1 MVVPLSE
8 ARVSTEA
15 PRRTVNE
22 HIARSQ
28 ATAPSELA
36 RGGRLPARLRHR
48 RILPVPPVP
57 PVPSHAGPAVHGAP

>member
-1 MVVPLSE
+1 
-8 ARVSTEA
+8 
-15 PRRTVNE
+15 VNE

-48 RILPVPPVP
+48 RILR
-57 PVPSHAGPAVHGAP
+57 VPSHAGPAAHGAP

>member
-1 MVVPLSE
+1 
-8 ARVSTEA
+8 
-15 PRRTVNE
+15 VNE

-57 PVPSHAGPAVHGAP
+57 SHAGPAVHGAP

>member
-1 MVVPLSE
+1 
-8 ARVSTEA
+8 
-15 PRRTVNE
+15 VNE

-48 RILPVPPVP
+48 RILRVPPVP
-57 PVPSHAGPAVHGAP
+57 PVPSHAGPTVHGAA

>member
-1 MVVPLSE
+1 
-8 ARVSTEA
+8 
-15 PRRTVNE
+15 VNE

-48 RILPVPPVP
+48 RILRVP
-57 PVPSHAGPAVHGAP
+57 PVPSHAGPAAHGAP

>member
-1 MVVPLSE
+1 M
-8 ARVSTEA
+8 
-15 PRRTVNE
+15 NE

-28 ATAPSELA
+28 ATGPSELA

-48 RILPVPPVP
+48 RILWVP